1 MPFPAVPPSAA
12 APGPRRWFQ
21 ALALLAALAVAPPGT
36 LGAAVAQPG
45 PEPAPVDA
53 DHVRIS
59 FRNATLGPL
68 RGLPAFVVITGRDAS
83 GALGHLDRT
92 GRARP
97 CSPADNVVP
106 WQGRTWCDYAI
117 PLDELPYLDLD
128 RNQTLASGRIYL
140 SVGVPLRLRVDEA
153 TLGLVQ
159 PDPGNP
165 TDPNRDT
172 WFDWIELNLDGAGF
186 HGNTTCV
193 DQFGLPLALTVVPRA
208 DPDHPLGP
216 VGITAPRSELFRAFR
231 ASVPA
236 AFQSLAD
243 PAERRI
249 LAPAHGAFGAGGP
262 EGGYLQ
268 AYIDRMWRRYRTEA
282 LVLSPAEGTFTG
294 SVDALDQ
301 LVFTRAADGARCVI
315 HGKPTTQEAFLGNG
329 VLAQGTILEKVLGA
343 QLTALL
349 NRHLLERPGA
359 WRDPAAYYRQEP
371 CNHYARFW
379 HEQGLGHQ
387 AYGFAYDDVA
397 DQSSSLATGDPM
409 EIRISVRWD

>member
-1 MPFPAVPPSAA
+1 MPLPAAPPRAV

-21 ALALLAALAVAPPGT
+21 AFALLAALAAAGPGA
-36 LGAAVAQPG
+36 LGSAGAQTG
-45 PEPAPVDA
+45 PSPVPADA

-59 FRNATLGPL
+59 FANATRGPL
-68 RGLPAFVVITGRDAS
+68 RDQPAFVIITGRDAT
-83 GALGHLDRT
+83 GTLCHLDRS
-92 GRARP
+92 GRARA
-97 CSPADNVVP
+97 CSPADNVVA

-117 PLDELPYLDLD
+117 PLEELPYLDLD
-128 RNQTLASGRIYL
+128 RDQTLASGRIYL
-140 SVGVPLRLRVDEA
+140 SVGVPLLLRVDEA

-159 PDPGNP
+159 PDPGNL

-172 WFDWIELNLDGAGF
+172 WFDWIELNLDGTGF

-193 DQFGLPLALTVVPRA
+193 DQFGLSLALAVVSRS
-208 DPDHPLGP
+208 DPGHPLGP
-216 VGITAPRSELFRAFR
+216 VGITTPRSELFRAFR

-236 AFQSLAD
+236 AFRSLAD
-243 PAERRI
+243 PGERRI
-249 LAPAHGAFGAGGP
+249 PAHGAFGAGGP
-262 EGGYLQ
+262 AASYLQ
-268 AYIDRMWRRYRTEA
+268 AYIDRMWRRYRTEP

-294 SVDALDQ
+294 SVDAMDQ
-301 LVFTRAADGARCVI
+301 LVFTRAEDGARCVI
-315 HGKPTTQEAFLGNG
+315 RGKPTTQEAFLGNG
-329 VLAQGTILEKVLGA
+329 VLAQGTSLEKVLGA

-371 CNHYARFW
+371 SNHYARFW
-379 HEQGLGHQ
+379 HEHGLGHR

-397 DQSSSLATGDPM
+397 DQSSSLATGDPQ